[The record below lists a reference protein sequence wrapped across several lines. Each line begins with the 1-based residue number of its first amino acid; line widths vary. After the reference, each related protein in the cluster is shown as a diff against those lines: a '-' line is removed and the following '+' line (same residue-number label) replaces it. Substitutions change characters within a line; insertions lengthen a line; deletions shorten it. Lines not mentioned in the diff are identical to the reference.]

1 MNFSLKL
8 QIYRVFRL
16 FFEAFFAVV
25 RNVHKYNNHC
35 CVFCGISVVFIIILL
50 RYVCKS
56 EEGRAV
62 CTYKKSILLYQ
73 TSNNNIKY
81 LFGAIFSSE
90 RVTSRRN
97 YSSNKMSLPSVV
109 FRLSIS
115 KYFFLAFPFPLFF
128 CMMHSF
134 IVFCA
139 RLADTEFTRIIL

>member
-1 MNFSLKL
+1 M
-8 QIYRVFRL
+8 
-16 FFEAFFAVV
+16 V

-50 RYVCKS
+50 RYYVCKS

-115 KYFFLAFPFPLFF
+115 KYFSLAFPFPLFF

-139 RLADTEFTRIIL
+139 RWADTEFTRIIL